1 MYVYTRA
8 RDCVQFLCSICTRT
22 CVYAQESKQEQ
33 GSTTR
38 MKVGTGQDDT
48 DSDTRA
54 AGTSTPLLVPEAVPS
69 GLPHCFLGST
79 ASSQPHL
86 HLDVGLGDPLT
97 PHLKSSA
104 DGCGDTEKMPYAQGR
119 GSRGGGRGGRR
130 RAKGKLTMPKKR
142 RQGVKVQARPDC
154 VKAAAQGVEDN
165 VLDAIETSAE
175 VPQGQRAR
183 LKASPTFSIRAGGAD
198 EQAEEADQ
206 KTAVLQG
213 QSAHKGIVE
222 MRQMVNRLMRRI
234 HYAAFKCPSK
244 ETWRLFHKAVDRCST
259 AAEVRV
265 LGRQFVCACLCVF
278 VCRCVKSMQAYSYI
292 HTRIH
297 INRWETSWRG
307 RHSNSCRTCC
317 GLLGS
322 LVSRIGRRAVSPAR
336 CKQQNMCLQMC
347 ACIQSCKQRLD
358 TRSALPALSAYTAN
372 TPTHAD
378 EHTHTHTLIHSHTHT
393 GQKRAAAAQN

>member
-1 MYVYTRA
+1 MRGQTSRGVGDIEKGGGCMLFSKKTTTRFVRGVRVFCVFARACNRKSVYVYTRT
-8 RDCVQFLCSICTRT
+8 RDRVQILCPICTHM
-22 CVYAQESKQEQ
+22 CVYAQESKQKE

-48 DSDTRA
+48 ESDTRA
-54 AGTSTPLLVPEAVPS
+54 AGTSTPLLVPEAGPS

-104 DGCGDTEKMPYAQGR
+104 DGCGGTEKTLYAQGR

-142 RQGVKVQARPDC
+142 RQGVKVQARPEW
-154 VKAAAQGVEDN
+154 VRAAAQGVGATNN
-165 VLDAIETSAE
+165 VLDALETSAK
-175 VPQGQRAR
+175 VPQGERAK
-183 LKASPTFSIRAGGAD
+183 LKTSPTFSIRTGRAD
-198 EQAEEADQ
+198 EQAEEAD
-206 KTAVLQG
+206 KKMAVLQS

-234 HYAAFKCPSK
+234 HYAAFKCQSK
-244 ETWRLFHKAVDRCST
+244 ETWRLFHKAVDRSST

-265 LGRQFVCACLCVF
+265 LGRQFVCACLSVF
-278 VCRCVKSMQAYSYI
+278 VCRCVKSMHAYSYI
-292 HTRIH
+292 HTYIRTYIY
-297 INRWETSWRG
+297 RWETSWRG
-307 RHSNSCRTCC
+307 RRSNSCRTCC

-336 CKQQNMCLQMC
+336 
-347 ACIQSCKQRLD
+347 
-358 TRSALPALSAYTAN
+358 
-372 TPTHAD
+372 
-378 EHTHTHTLIHSHTHT
+378 
-393 GQKRAAAAQN
+393 